1 MFKKFTNGCVHI
13 MSKYLP
19 DAFIFAIVLTIIT
32 FLGGIGLTG
41 QSPFQMILHWAGP
54 KGFFGL
60 LSFTMQM
67 VLVLVLG
74 SAMAQAPVFKRILQK
89 FAKSAKT
96 PVRGIMITAF
106 VSVIACW
113 INWGFG
119 LVIGALLAREI
130 AKEVKGID
138 YRLLIASAYSGF
150 VVWHG
155 GISGSIPLQVANPG
169 ALATVAPQ
177 IFDKSFTIATSQ
189 TIFSPMNLFI
199 SGIIIFGLPFVC
211 KAMIP
216 DEKHTIEVDPLK
228 LVELEIP
235 AEDPS
240 TFSPADKLERSKILW
255 SITLLMGFAYIIYNF
270 TKVGLNLSLDFVNFI
285 FLFVGVLLHGSLRRY
300 IDAVNEAAKSAGGII
315 LQFPF
320 YAGIMGMMTGANPET
335 GISLA
340 GVISNAF
347 VSISNQTTFPIF
359 TFWSAGI
366 VNFFVPSGGGQ
377 WAVQAPIMMPAG
389 AAIGVEPAKT
399 AMAIAWGDAWTNM
412 IQPFWA
418 LPALSIAGLSAKDI
432 MGYCVIT
439 LLFSGI
445 VISAG
450 FLIF

>member
-1 MFKKFTNGCVHI
+1 MFKKFTNGCVYV
-13 MSKYLP
+13 MNKYLP

-32 FLGGIGLTG
+32 FIGGVTLTG

-74 SAMAQAPVFKRILQK
+74 SAMAQAKVFKNLLKKI
-89 FAKSAKT
+89 AKAAKT

-106 VSVIACW
+106 VSVVACW

-138 YRLLIASAYSGF
+138 YRLLIATAYSGF

-169 ALATVAPQ
+169 ALEKVAPT
-177 IFDKSFTIATSQ
+177 IFDGTFTIATSN

-216 DEKHTIEVDPLK
+216 DKEHTVEVDPVLLIEK
-228 LVELEIP
+228 E
-235 AEDPS
+235 ARSEDAS
-240 TFSPADKLERSKILW
+240 KFSPADKMERSKILW
-255 SITLLMGFAYIIYNF
+255 IITLVFGFVYIVYNF
-270 TKVGLNLSLDFVNFI
+270 TQVGLNLSLDFVNFI
-285 FLFVGVLLHGSLRRY
+285 FLFVGVLLHGNLRNY
-300 IDAVNEAAKSAGGII
+300 IDAVNEAAASAAGII

-320 YAGIMGMMTGANPET
+320 YAGIMGMMVGANPET

-340 GVISNAF
+340 GVISNGF
-347 VSISNQTTFPIF
+347 VSISNNVTFPLF
-359 TFWSAGI
+359 SFLSAGI

-389 AAIGVEPAKT
+389 HALGVDPAKT

-412 IQPFWA
+412 VQPFWA
-418 LPALSIAGLSAKDI
+418 LPALSIAGLNAKDV

-445 VISAG
+445 IISAG

>member
-1 MFKKFTNGCVHI
+1 MFKKFTNSCVFI
-13 MSKYLP
+13 MNKYLP

-32 FLGGIGLTG
+32 FVGGVALTG
-41 QSPFQMILHWAGP
+41 QTPFQMLLHWAGP

-60 LSFTMQM
+60 LPFTMQM
-67 VLVLVLG
+67 ILVLVLG
-74 SAMAQAPVFKRILQK
+74 SAMAQAKVFKNLLKKI
-89 FAKSAKT
+89 AKTAKT

-106 VSVIACW
+106 ISVIACW

-119 LVIGALLAREI
+119 LVIGALLAKEI
-130 AKEVKGID
+130 AREVKGID
-138 YRLLIASAYSGF
+138 YRLLIATAYSGF
-150 VVWHG
+150 IVWHG
-155 GISGSIPLQVANPG
+155 GISGSIPLQVANQG
-169 ALATVAPQ
+169 ALATVAPE
-177 IFDKSFTIATSQ
+177 IFDKSFTIATSN

-211 KAMIP
+211 RAMMP
-216 DEKHTIEVDPLK
+216 DKEHTVEVDPAK
-228 LVELEIP
+228 LIEKER
-235 AEDPS
+235 ANEDPS
-240 TFSPADKLERSKILW
+240 NFTPADKMERSKILW
-255 SITLLMGFAYIIYNF
+255 LITLALGFSYIIYNF
-270 TKVGLNLSLDFVNFI
+270 TKVGINLSLDFVNFI
-285 FLFVGVLLHGSLRRY
+285 FMFVGILLHGNLRNY
-300 IDAVNEAAKSAGGII
+300 IDAITDAASSAAGII

-320 YAGIMGMMTGANPET
+320 YAGIMGMMTGGNVD
-335 GISLA
+335 GVSLA
-340 GVISNAF
+340 AVISNAF
-347 VSISNQTTFPIF
+347 VSISTIKTFPLF

-389 AAIGVEPAKT
+389 NILGVAPAKT

-418 LPALSIAGLSAKDI
+418 LPALSIAGLSARDI

-439 LLFSGI
+439 LLFSGL

>member
-1 MFKKFTNGCVHI
+1 
-13 MSKYLP
+13 
-19 DAFIFAIVLTIIT
+19 
-32 FLGGIGLTG
+32 
-41 QSPFQMILHWAGP
+41 
-54 KGFFGL
+54 
-60 LSFTMQM
+60 M

-89 FAKSAKT
+89 FAKSAET

-255 SITLLMGFAYIIYNF
+255 AIALLMGFAYIIYNF

-347 VSISNQTTFPIF
+347 VSISTETTFPLF

-389 AAIGVEPAKT
+389 AAIGVDPAKT

-412 IQPFWA
+412 VQPFWA

-439 LLFSGI
+439 LLFSGM

>member
-1 MFKKFTNGCVHI
+1 MFKKFTNGCVYV
-13 MSKYLP
+13 MNKYLP

-32 FLGGIGLTG
+32 FIGGVTLTG
-41 QSPFQMILHWAGP
+41 QSPFQMILHWAGA

-74 SAMAQAPVFKRILQK
+74 SAMAQAKVFKNLLKKI
-89 FAKSAKT
+89 AKTAKT
-96 PVRGIMITAF
+96 PARGIMITAF
-106 VSVIACW
+106 VSVVACW

-138 YRLLIASAYSGF
+138 YRLLIATAYSGF

-169 ALATVAPQ
+169 ALEKVAPT
-177 IFDKSFTIATSQ
+177 IFDSTFTIATSN

-211 KAMIP
+211 KAMMP
-216 DEKHTIEVDPLK
+216 DKEHTIEVDPAK
-228 LVELEIP
+228 LVEKEVRS
-235 AEDPS
+235 EDAS
-240 TFSPADKLERSKILW
+240 KFSPADKMERSRILW
-255 SITLLMGFAYIIYNF
+255 IITLIFGFVYIVYNF

-285 FLFVGVLLHGSLRRY
+285 FLFVGILLHGSLRNY
-300 IDAVNEAAKSAGGII
+300 IDAVNEAAASAAGII

-320 YAGIMGMMTGANPET
+320 YAGIMGMMVGANPET
-335 GISLA
+335 GVSLA
-340 GVISNAF
+340 GVISNGF
-347 VSISNQTTFPIF
+347 VSIANNVTFPLY
-359 TFWSAGI
+359 TFFSAGI

-389 AAIGVEPAKT
+389 HALGVDPAKT

-412 IQPFWA
+412 VQPFWA
-418 LPALSIAGLSAKDI
+418 LPALSIAGLSAKDV

-445 VISAG
+445 IISAG

>member
-1 MFKKFTNGCVHI
+1 MFKKFTNGCVKI
-13 MSKYLP
+13 MNKYLP
-19 DAFIFAIVLTIIT
+19 DPFIFAIVLTIIT
-32 FLGGIGLTG
+32 FIGGITLTG
-41 QSPFQMILHWAGP
+41 QSPFQMIKHWAGP

-60 LSFTMQM
+60 LAFTMQM

-74 SAMAQAPVFKRILQK
+74 SAMAQAPVFKRLLRKI
-89 FAKSAKT
+89 AKATKT
-96 PVRGIMITAF
+96 PIRGIMITAF

-119 LVIGALLAREI
+119 LVIGALLARAI
-130 AKEVKGID
+130 AREVKGID

-155 GISGSIPLQVANPG
+155 GISGSIPLQVANQG
-169 ALATVAPQ
+169 ALATVAPD
-177 IFDKSFTIATSQ
+177 IFDPSFIIPTSQ
-189 TIFSPMNLFI
+189 TIFSPMNLVI

-211 KAMIP
+211 KAMMP
-216 DEKHTIEVDPLK
+216 DKEHVIEVDPAI
-228 LVELEIP
+228 LVEPEEVI
-235 AEDPS
+235 EETS
-240 TFSPADKLERSKILW
+240 KFTPADKMERNKILW
-255 SITLLMGFAYIIYNF
+255 IIILLMGFAYIIYNF
-270 TKVGLNLSLDFVNFI
+270 TQVGINLSLDFVNFI
-285 FLFVGVLLHGSLRRY
+285 FMYVGVLLHGTLRKY
-300 IDAVNEAAKSAGGII
+300 IDAINEAAKSAGGII

-335 GISLA
+335 GVTLA
-340 GVISNAF
+340 GLISNAF
-347 VSISNQTTFPIF
+347 VSISTVKTYPLF

-389 AAIGVEPAKT
+389 FEIGVDPAKT

-445 VISAG
+445 IISAG
-450 FLIF
+450 LLIF

>member
-1 MFKKFTNGCVHI
+1 MFKKFTNGCVYV
-13 MSKYLP
+13 MNKYLP

-32 FLGGIGLTG
+32 FIGGVALTN

-74 SAMAQAPVFKRILQK
+74 SAMAQAKVFKNLLSKI
-89 FAKSAKT
+89 AKATKT

-138 YRLLIASAYSGF
+138 YRLLIATAYSGF

-169 ALATVAPQ
+169 ALATVAPT
-177 IFDKSFTIATSQ
+177 IFDKAFTIPTSQ

-211 KAMIP
+211 KAMMP
-216 DEKHTIEVDPLK
+216 DKEHTIEVDPAK
-228 LVELEIP
+228 LIEKESRV
-235 AEDPS
+235 EDPS
-240 TFSPADKLERSKILW
+240 KFTPADKMERSRILW
-255 SITLLMGFAYIIYNF
+255 IIILVMGFAYIIYNF
-270 TKVGLNLSLDFVNFI
+270 SKVGFNLSLDFVNFI
-285 FLFVGVLLHGSLRRY
+285 FMYVGILLHGNLRKY
-300 IDAVNEAAKSAGGII
+300 IDAITEAASSAGGII

-335 GISLA
+335 GLSLA

-347 VSISNQTTFPIF
+347 VSISTARTFPLF

-389 AAIGVEPAKT
+389 NVLSVDPAKT

-418 LPALSIAGLSAKDI
+418 LPALSIAGLSARDI

-445 VISAG
+445 IISAG

>member
-1 MFKKFTNGCVHI
+1 MFKKFTNGCVYV
-13 MSKYLP
+13 MNKYLP

-32 FLGGIGLTG
+32 FIGGVTLTG
-41 QSPFQMILHWAGP
+41 QSPFQMVLHWAGA

-74 SAMAQAPVFKRILQK
+74 SAMAQAKVFKNLLKKI
-89 FAKSAKT
+89 AKTAKT

-106 VSVIACW
+106 VSVVACW

-138 YRLLIASAYSGF
+138 YRLLIATAYSGF

-169 ALATVAPQ
+169 ALEKVAPT
-177 IFDKSFTIATSQ
+177 IFDSTFTIATSN

-211 KAMIP
+211 KAMMP
-216 DEKHTIEVDPLK
+216 DKEHTIEVDPAK
-228 LVELEIP
+228 LVEKE
-235 AEDPS
+235 ARSEDPS
-240 TFSPADKLERSKILW
+240 QFSPADKMERSKILW
-255 SITLLMGFAYIIYNF
+255 LITLALGFVYIVYNF

-285 FLFVGVLLHGSLRRY
+285 FLFVGVLLHGNLRNY
-300 IDAVNEAAKSAGGII
+300 IDAVNEAAASAAGII

-320 YAGIMGMMTGANPET
+320 YAGIMGMMVGANPET
-335 GISLA
+335 GVSLA
-340 GVISNAF
+340 GVISNGF
-347 VSISNQTTFPIF
+347 VSIANNVTFPLF

-389 AAIGVEPAKT
+389 HALGVDPAKT

-412 IQPFWA
+412 VQPFWA
-418 LPALSIAGLSAKDI
+418 LPALSIAGLSAKDV
-432 MGYCVIT
+432 MGYCVVT

-445 VISAG
+445 IISAG